1 MAGKPKMSKG
11 KYEIHVY
18 QQIYEKK
25 VKGSNMGKENMSKGK
40 YEIHVVQQIYGEKS
54 ERK

>member
-1 MAGKPKMSKG
+1 MKSMFTN
-11 KYEIHVY
+11 KYM
-18 QQIYEKK
+18 KK